1 MADRPNPETLRD
13 LAVAGARAG
22 GAAALVHFRSPDLA
36 VETKLD
42 ESPVTRADREAE
54 AAVRAVIL
62 GARPQDGWLGEE
74 TGSAEGQSGLLWIV
88 DPVDGTKNFVRGK
101 TGWTTLVACE
111 DQATGEVVASAVFQP
126 AVGRM
131 AEAAKGFG
139 ARLDG
144 VRLQVSD
151 RRELAT
157 SRWVFYSDEWFH
169 RHGLGALH
177 THLAAAK
184 LLDSEGCDADGHVRI
199 AEGLC
204 DAVVEPRVAVWDVA
218 ATSLLVA
225 EAGGRLTDMQGNA
238 TLRAGNAVISNGWV
252 HDQVLELVARL
263 TAPRA

>member
-1 MADRPNPETLRD
+1 MAERRDPEALRD

-22 GAAALVHFRSPDLA
+22 GAAALAHFRAPDLA
-36 VETKLD
+36 VEIKPD
-42 ESPVTRADREAE
+42 ESPVTKADREAE

-74 TGSAEGQSGLLWIV
+74 TGTATGESGLVWIV

-101 TGWTTLVACE
+101 PGWTTLVACE
-111 DQATGEVVASAVFQP
+111 DQTTGEVIAAAVYQP
-126 AVGRM
+126 AVDRM
-131 AEAAKGFG
+131 AEAARGFG
-139 ARLDG
+139 ARLEG
-144 VRLQVSD
+144 EVLRVSE

-169 RHGLGALH
+169 RHGLGDLF
-177 THLAAAK
+177 THLSAGK

-218 ATSLLVA
+218 ATSLLVS
-225 EAGGRLTDMQGNA
+225 EAGGRLTDMRGDA
-238 TLRAGNAVISNGWV
+238 TLRAGNAVITNGWV

-263 TAPRA
+263 TAPRG